1 MKKLMGFSLC
11 LLFLLL
17 TSCSKLYERN
27 ALNFYNEANYVKSI
41 DELMKVSKNN
51 VSSSTFILLG
61 NNYYALGNNQ
71 KAFENYKIAV
81 ELNSDIIIRPLINL
95 YFINDDI
102 EKSLK
107 LIQRLENTD
116 NNLSIEE
123 RKIEYISLYRLGY
136 DYEANKVLNNYLS
149 SLDEFE
155 ITKLK
160 ILSFDNTASVISQ
173 SIFELCEN
181 GEYSKAEELLDMSY
195 RYGNFNSGFL
205 SVLNFIVE
213 NESINNELRAKA
225 AYYSSFIFKSI
236 NNERQSNYFYEYY
249 KSLSEGNQIL
259 IPNLFT

>member
-1 MKKLMGFSLC
+1 MKKLLSFSLC

-17 TSCSKLYERN
+17 TSCSKIYERN
-27 ALNFYNEANYVKSI
+27 AVNYYSESNYDKSL
-41 DELMKVSKNN
+41 DELTKVSKN
-51 VSSSTFILLG
+51 SFSYKTFILIG

-81 ELNSDIIIRPLINL
+81 ELNSNIIIRPLINL
-95 YFINDDI
+95 YFLNDDI
-102 EKSLK
+102 DKSLK
-107 LIQRLENTD
+107 LLQRLENSD
-116 NNLSIEE
+116 NILTLDE

-136 DYEANKVLNNYLS
+136 DLEANKILNNYLS
-149 SLDEFE
+149 SLNEFE

-213 NESINNELRAKA
+213 DKSINNELRAKA

-236 NNERQSNYFYEYY
+236 NNERQSKYFYDYY
-249 KSLSEGNQIL
+249 MSISGGNQIL
-259 IPNLFT
+259 IPELFN